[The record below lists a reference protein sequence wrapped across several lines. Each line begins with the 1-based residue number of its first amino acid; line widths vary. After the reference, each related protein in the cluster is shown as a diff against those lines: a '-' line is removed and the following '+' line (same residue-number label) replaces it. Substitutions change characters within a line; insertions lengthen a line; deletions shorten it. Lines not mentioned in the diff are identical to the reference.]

1 MDELKTESRR
11 IAASILFF
19 AVTTT
24 AAIVL
29 FITAAVSWL
38 ADMIGS
44 TAAAAAIM
52 GGFFALV
59 AFIVYAVG
67 VRQAIE
73 YLRRR
78 IETVYEVAETV
89 RKGYR
94 YASNVVNTFLSDLL
108 K

>member
-19 AVTTT
+19 AITAT

-29 FITAAVSWL
+29 FITAAVTWL
-38 ADMIGS
+38 AGIIGS
-44 TAAAAAIM
+44 TTAAAAVT
-52 GGFFALV
+52 GGFFALL
-59 AFIVYAVG
+59 ALIVYSVG
-67 VRQAIE
+67 VRQSIE

-94 YASNVVNTFLSDLL
+94 YASNVVNSFLSDIL

>member
-19 AVTTT
+19 AVTAT

-44 TAAAAAIM
+44 TAAAA
-52 GGFFALV
+52 V

-67 VRQAIE
+67 VRQSIE

>member
-19 AVTTT
+19 AITAT

-29 FITAAVSWL
+29 FITAAVTWL
-38 ADMIGS
+38 ADIIGS
-44 TAAAAAIM
+44 TAAAAAVT
-52 GGFFALV
+52 GGFFALL
-59 AFIVYAVG
+59 ALIVYSVG
-67 VRQAIE
+67 VRQSIE
-73 YLRRR
+73 YLHRR

-94 YASNVVNTFLSDLL
+94 YASNVVNSFLSDIL

>member
-19 AVTTT
+19 AITAT

-29 FITAAVSWL
+29 FITAAVAWL
-38 ADMIGS
+38 AGIIGS
-44 TAAAAAIM
+44 TAAAAAGT
-52 GGFFALV
+52 GGFFALL
-59 AFIVYAVG
+59 ALIVYSVG
-67 VRQAIE
+67 VRQSIE
-73 YLRRR
+73 YLHRR
-78 IETVYEVAETV
+78 IETVYEVAETI

-94 YASNVVNTFLSDLL
+94 YASNVVNSFLSDIL

>member
-19 AVTTT
+19 AITAT

-29 FITAAVSWL
+29 FITAAVTWL
-38 ADMIGS
+38 AGIIGS
-44 TAAAAAIM
+44 PAAAAAVT
-52 GGFFALV
+52 GGFFALL
-59 AFIVYAVG
+59 ALIVYSVG
-67 VRQAIE
+67 VRQSIE
-73 YLRRR
+73 YLQRR

-94 YASNVVNTFLSDLL
+94 YASNVVNSFLSDIL

>member
-1 MDELKTESRR
+1 MSPFTLSSAAPPTRR
-11 IAASILFF
+11 M
-19 AVTTT
+19 
-24 AAIVL
+24 VL
-29 FITAAVSWL
+29 LTPAAVSWL

-67 VRQAIE
+67 VRQSIE